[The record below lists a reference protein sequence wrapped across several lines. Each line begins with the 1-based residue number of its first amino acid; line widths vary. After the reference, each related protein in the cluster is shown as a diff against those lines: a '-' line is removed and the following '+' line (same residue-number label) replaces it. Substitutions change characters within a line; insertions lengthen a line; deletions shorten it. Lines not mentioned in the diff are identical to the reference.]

1 MMQFGIVEG
10 MTFRAR
16 FDEGVGLIIEP
27 NPSLN
32 RMACNAVPV
41 PSQAPRR
48 IKPRAS
54 GRWVAKPVH
63 VPW

>member
-16 FDEGVGLIIEP
+16 FDEGVALIIE
-27 NPSLN
+27 
-32 RMACNAVPV
+32 
-41 PSQAPRR
+41 
-48 IKPRAS
+48 PRAS